1 MFQFFCVIFNFCWL
15 FKNKK
20 KNVYFSFIHQFV
32 CESAKILFLFLILKI
47 LFRIFFKNLNLVFI
61 DNHFFRSYKTGK
73 LKIKMLF
80 FFVFYKN
87 NNKFIDFYFYNNKQ
101 NNCLWFLFC
110 LCFYFKFFF
119 QFLLFLTNFW
129 TWNLIFFIENYLKIL
144 FNLWNYF

>member
-1 MFQFFCVIFNFCWL
+1 MFQFFCFIFNFCWL

-20 KNVYFSFIHQFV
+20 KNVYFSFSFIHQFV

-80 FFVFYKN
+80 FSCFIKITINLLIFIFITI
-87 NNKFIDFYFYNNKQ
+87 NKTIAFDFYFVYVSI
-101 NNCLWFLFC
+101 LSSSFSF
-110 LCFYFKFFF
+110 FYF
-119 QFLLFLTNFW
+119 
-129 TWNLIFFIENYLKIL
+129 
-144 FNLWNYF
+144 